1 MSSSQLL
8 NRFPWAKSP
17 LISNA
22 PMLGIAT
29 PLMAAEV
36 TKAGG
41 LGILT
46 PTYVIHTILSWPDIQ
61 QQDSSPRWPTLNQT
75 RSTSIDLLATL
86 MKPGNF
92 SKPISLLMGH
102 SVSELAS

>member
-8 NRFPWAKSP
+8 NRFPWVKSP

-41 LGILT
+41 FGILT
-46 PTYVIHTILSWPDIQ
+46 P
-61 QQDSSPRWPTLNQT
+61 
-75 RSTSIDLLATL
+75 
-86 MKPGNF
+86 
-92 SKPISLLMGH
+92 
-102 SVSELAS
+102 